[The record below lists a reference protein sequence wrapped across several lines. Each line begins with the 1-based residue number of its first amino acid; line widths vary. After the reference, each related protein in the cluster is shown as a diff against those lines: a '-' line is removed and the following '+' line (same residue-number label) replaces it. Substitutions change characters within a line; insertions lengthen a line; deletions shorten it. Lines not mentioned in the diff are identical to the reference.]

1 MVSEYNL
8 YKEGCGYIM
17 CKKVVLSVALVLILL
32 ITSGCGNKDK
42 KLSTT
47 WGDTYYVYLKDIKD
61 NNKYKDA
68 GLPSDLKSVK
78 VSFVSVGDIKDPVM
92 TITYDKD
99 NKEYSNIYYINDE
112 KVDAIVYNEPT
123 SIELL
128 YNIDSD
134 TYNYYSN
141 TVSDSDNYYKNLSDQ
156 IKSKTNKDSSKAV
169 IVEEYIIN
177 SNDKEEVTDSS
188 GNSIS
193 LTKFES
199 TFIKV
204 DTPDNSFEFNKSI
217 VEDELRKLVDKS
229 TNLYEDIAKTIKANK
244 ENVERLKNE
253 LKEKEERI
261 KSIKEEKS
269 KEEVKE
275 TNNDT
280 STKEVTSSDN
290 TEVSGIKLD
299 GYTINYGKY
308 VGEDASEGIIL
319 VLNKDGS
326 CTYDGET
333 CTYSVG
339 THDFAQDESTRG
351 SIKTCIIINAEYT
364 IYLYPYSSTSIGD
377 GDINLFNYRG

>member
-1 MVSEYNL
+1 MNKKKLIIIISIILVCGIL
-8 YKEGCGYIM
+8 VIGYIF
-17 CKKVVLSVALVLILL
+17 
-32 ITSGCGNKDK
+32 KDKLFGSKEK
-42 KLSTT
+42 KLSNA
-47 WGDTYYVYLKDIKD
+47 WGETYYVYLKDIKD
-61 NNKYKDA
+61 NNKYKEA
-68 GLPSDLKSVK
+68 GLPSDLKQAK
-78 VSFVSVGDIKDPVM
+78 VNFVSVGDIKEPVM
-92 TITYDKD
+92 TITYDK
-99 NKEYSNIYYINDE
+99 NKKEYTNIYYINND

-123 SIELL
+123 SIELF
-128 YNIDSD
+128 YNIDKD

-141 TVSDSDNYYKNLSDQ
+141 TVSDSDNYYKNITDQ
-156 IKSKTNKDSSKAV
+156 IKSKTNKDSSKTIV
-169 IVEEYIIN
+169 VEEYRIN
-177 SNDKEEVTDSS
+177 SNDKEEVTDSN
-188 GNSIS
+188 GNSVS

-199 TFIKV
+199 TFIKL

-290 TEVSGIKLD
+290 TEISGIKL
-299 GYTINYGKY
+299 GSYTINYGTY
-308 VGEDASEGIIL
+308 VGEAASSGITL

-326 CTYDGET
+326 CTYDGNS

-351 SIKTCIIINAEYT
+351 NIKTCLIINADYT
-364 IYLYPYSSTSIGD
+364 TYLYPYSSTSIGD
-377 GDINLFNYRG
+377 GDINTFNYQG

>member
-1 MVSEYNL
+1 MNKKKLIIIISIILICGILVI
-8 YKEGCGYIM
+8 GYIF
-17 CKKVVLSVALVLILL
+17 
-32 ITSGCGNKDK
+32 KDKLFGSKEK
-42 KLSTT
+42 KLSNAKDKVV
-47 WGDTYYVYLKDIKD
+47 WGETYYVYLKDIKD
-61 NNKYKDA
+61 NNKYKES
-68 GLPSDLKSVK
+68 GLPSDLKSAK
-78 VSFVSVGDIKDPVM
+78 VNFVSVADIKDPVM

-99 NKEYSNIYYINDE
+99 SKEYTNIYYINND

-128 YNIDSD
+128 YNIEKDS
-134 TYNYYSN
+134 YNYYSN
-141 TVSDSDNYYKNLSDQ
+141 TISDSDNYYKNVTDQ

-169 IVEEYIIN
+169 MVEEYIIN
-177 SNDKEEVTDSS
+177 SNDKEEVTDST

-199 TFIKV
+199 TFIKI

-290 TEVSGIKLD
+290 TEVSGIKL
-299 GYTINYGKY
+299 GSYTINYGTY
-308 VGEDASEGIIL
+308 VGEAASSGITL

-326 CTYDGET
+326 CTYDGNP

-351 SIKTCIIINAEYT
+351 SIKTCLIINADYT
-364 IYLYPYSSTSIGD
+364 TYLYPYSSTAIGD
-377 GDINLFNYRG
+377 GDINTFNYQG

>member
-1 MVSEYNL
+1 MNKKKLIIIISIILVIGIL
-8 YKEGCGYIM
+8 VIGYIF
-17 CKKVVLSVALVLILL
+17 
-32 ITSGCGNKDK
+32 KDKIFGSKEK

-47 WGDTYYVYLKDIKD
+47 WGETYYVYLKDIKD
-61 NNKYKDA
+61 NNKYKEA
-68 GLPSDLKSVK
+68 GLPDDLKVAK
-78 VSFVSVGDIKDPVM
+78 VNFISAGDIKDPVM

-99 NKEYSNIYYINDE
+99 KKEYTNIYYINND

-141 TVSDSDNYYKNLSDQ
+141 TISESDNYYKNLSDQ
-156 IKSKTNKDSSKAV
+156 IKSKINKDSSKAV

-177 SNDKEEVTDSS
+177 SNDKEEATDSN
-188 GNSIS
+188 GNSVS
-193 LTKFES
+193 LTNFDKM
-199 TFIKV
+199 FIKL

-290 TEVSGIKLD
+290 TEISGIKL
-299 GYTINYGKY
+299 GSYTINYGTY
-308 VGEDASEGIIL
+308 VGEAASSGITL

-326 CTYDGET
+326 CTYDGNP

-351 SIKTCIIINAEYT
+351 SIKTCLIINADYT
-364 IYLYPYSSTSIGD
+364 TYLYPYSSTAIGD
-377 GDINLFNYRG
+377 GDINTFNYQG

>member
-1 MVSEYNL
+1 MNKKKLIIIISIILVIGIL
-8 YKEGCGYIM
+8 VIGYIF
-17 CKKVVLSVALVLILL
+17 
-32 ITSGCGNKDK
+32 KDKLFGSKEK

-47 WGDTYYVYLKDIKD
+47 WGETYYVYLKDIKD

-99 NKEYSNIYYINDE
+99 SKEYTNIYYINND

-128 YNIDSD
+128 YNIEKDS
-134 TYNYYSN
+134 YNYYSN
-141 TVSDSDNYYKNLSDQ
+141 TISDSDNYYKNVTDQ

-177 SNDKEEVTDSS
+177 SNDKEEVTDSN
-188 GNSIS
+188 GNSVS

-204 DTPDNSFEFNKSI
+204 DVPDNSFEFNKSI
-217 VEDELRKLVDKS
+217 VEEELRKLVDKS

-290 TEVSGIKLD
+290 NTEGSGIKL
-299 GYTINYGKY
+299 GSYTINYGKY
-308 VGEDASEGIIL
+308 VGEAASSGIIL

-326 CTYDGET
+326 CTYDGNP
-333 CTYSVG
+333 CTYSIG

-351 SIKTCIIINAEYT
+351 SIKTCLIINTDYT
-364 IYLYPYSSTSIGD
+364 TYLYPYSSTAIGD
-377 GDINLFNYRG
+377 GDINTFNYQG

>member
-1 MVSEYNL
+1 MNKKKLILIISIILICGILVI
-8 YKEGCGYIM
+8 GYIF
-17 CKKVVLSVALVLILL
+17 
-32 ITSGCGNKDK
+32 KDK
-42 KLSTT
+42 LFGSKEKKISNAKDKAV
-47 WGDTYYVYLKDIKD
+47 WGETYYVYLKDIKD
-61 NNKYKDA
+61 NNKYKEA
-68 GLPSDLKSVK
+68 GLPSDLKSAK
-78 VSFVSVGDIKDPVM
+78 VNFVSVNDIKDPVM

-99 NKEYSNIYYINDE
+99 SKEYTNIYYINND

-128 YNIDSD
+128 YNIEKD

-141 TVSDSDNYYKNLSDQ
+141 TVSDSDNYYKNVTDQ

-290 TEVSGIKLD
+290 TEVSGIKL
-299 GYTINYGKY
+299 GSYTINYGKY
-308 VGEDASEGIIL
+308 VGEDASSGITL

-326 CTYDGET
+326 CTYDGNP
-333 CTYSVG
+333 CTYSIG

-351 SIKTCIIINAEYT
+351 SIKTCLIINAEYT
-364 IYLYPYSSTSIGD
+364 TYLYPYSSTAIGD
-377 GDINLFNYRG
+377 GDINTFNYQG

>member
-1 MVSEYNL
+1 MNKKKLIIIISIILVIGIL
-8 YKEGCGYIM
+8 VIGYIF
-17 CKKVVLSVALVLILL
+17 
-32 ITSGCGNKDK
+32 KDKLFGSKEK

-47 WGDTYYVYLKDIKD
+47 WGETYYVYLKDIKD
-61 NNKYKDA
+61 NNKYKEA

-99 NKEYSNIYYINDE
+99 KKEYTNIYYINND

-128 YNIDSD
+128 YNIEKDS
-134 TYNYYSN
+134 YNYYSN

-169 IVEEYIIN
+169 MVEEYIIN
-177 SNDKEEVTDSS
+177 SNDKEEVADSS

-193 LTKFES
+193 LTNFDK
-199 TFIKV
+199 TFIKL

-290 TEVSGIKLD
+290 NTEGSGIKL
-299 GYTINYGKY
+299 GSYTINYGKY
-308 VGEDASEGIIL
+308 VGEAASSGIIL

-326 CTYDGET
+326 CTYDGNS

-351 SIKTCIIINAEYT
+351 SIKTCLIINADYT
-364 IYLYPYSSTSIGD
+364 TYLYPYSSTSIGD
-377 GDINLFNYRG
+377 GDINTFNYQG

>member
-1 MVSEYNL
+1 MNKKKLIIIISIILVIGIL
-8 YKEGCGYIM
+8 VIGYIF
-17 CKKVVLSVALVLILL
+17 
-32 ITSGCGNKDK
+32 KDKIFGSKEK

-47 WGDTYYVYLKDIKD
+47 WGETYYVYLKDIKD
-61 NNKYKDA
+61 NNKYKEA

-99 NKEYSNIYYINDE
+99 KKEYTNIYYINND

-128 YNIDSD
+128 YNIEKDS
-134 TYNYYSN
+134 YNYYSN

-169 IVEEYIIN
+169 MVEEYIIN
-177 SNDKEEVTDSS
+177 SNDKEEVADSS

-193 LTKFES
+193 LTNFDK
-199 TFIKV
+199 TFIKL

-275 TNNDT
+275 TNDT

-290 TEVSGIKLD
+290 TEVSGIKL
-299 GYTINYGKY
+299 GSYTINYGTY
-308 VGEDASEGIIL
+308 VGEAASSGITL

-326 CTYDGET
+326 CTYDGNP

-351 SIKTCIIINAEYT
+351 SIKTCLIINADYT
-364 IYLYPYSSTSIGD
+364 TYLYPYSSTAIGD
-377 GDINLFNYRG
+377 GDINTFNYQG

>member
-1 MVSEYNL
+1 MNKKKLIIIISIILVCGIL
-8 YKEGCGYIM
+8 VIGYIF
-17 CKKVVLSVALVLILL
+17 
-32 ITSGCGNKDK
+32 KDKLFGSKEK
-42 KLSTT
+42 KLSNA
-47 WGDTYYVYLKDIKD
+47 WGETYYVYLKDIKD
-61 NNKYKDA
+61 NNKYKEA
-68 GLPSDLKSVK
+68 GLPSDLKSAK
-78 VSFVSVGDIKDPVM
+78 VNFVSAGDIKDPVM

-99 NKEYSNIYYINDE
+99 KKEYTNIYYINND

-128 YNIDSD
+128 YNIEKDS
-134 TYNYYSN
+134 YNYYSN

-169 IVEEYIIN
+169 VVEEYIIN

-188 GNSIS
+188 GNSVS

-199 TFIKV
+199 TFIKI

-280 STKEVTSSDN
+280 STKEVTSSNN
-290 TEVSGIKLD
+290 TEVSGIKL
-299 GYTINYGKY
+299 GSYTINYGKY
-308 VGEDASEGIIL
+308 VGEDASSGITL

-326 CTYDGET
+326 CTYDGNS

-351 SIKTCIIINAEYT
+351 SIKTCLIINADYT
-364 IYLYPYSSTSIGD
+364 TYLYPYSSTAIGD
-377 GDINLFNYRG
+377 GDINTFNYQG

>member
-1 MVSEYNL
+1 M
-8 YKEGCGYIM
+8 
-17 CKKVVLSVALVLILL
+17 
-32 ITSGCGNKDK
+32 
-42 KLSTT
+42 
-47 WGDTYYVYLKDIKD
+47 
-61 NNKYKDA
+61 
-68 GLPSDLKSVK
+68 
-78 VSFVSVGDIKDPVM
+78 
-92 TITYDKD
+92 
-99 NKEYSNIYYINDE
+99 
-112 KVDAIVYNEPT
+112 
-123 SIELL
+123 
-128 YNIDSD
+128 
-134 TYNYYSN
+134 
-141 TVSDSDNYYKNLSDQ
+141 
-156 IKSKTNKDSSKAV
+156 
-169 IVEEYIIN
+169 VEEYIIN
-177 SNDKEEVTDSS
+177 SNDKEEVADSS

-193 LTKFES
+193 LTNFDK
-199 TFIKV
+199 TFIKL

-290 TEVSGIKLD
+290 TEVSGIKL
-299 GYTINYGKY
+299 GSYTINYGTY
-308 VGEDASEGIIL
+308 VGEAASSGITL

-326 CTYDGET
+326 CTYDGNP

-351 SIKTCIIINAEYT
+351 SIKTCLIINADYT
-364 IYLYPYSSTSIGD
+364 TYLYPYSSTAIGD
-377 GDINLFNYRG
+377 GDINTFNYQG

>member
-1 MVSEYNL
+1 MNKKKLIIIISIILICGILVI
-8 YKEGCGYIM
+8 GYIF
-17 CKKVVLSVALVLILL
+17 
-32 ITSGCGNKDK
+32 KDKLFGSKEK
-42 KLSTT
+42 KLSNVKDKVV
-47 WGDTYYVYLKDIKD
+47 WGETYYVYLKDIKD
-61 NNKYKDA
+61 NNKYKEA
-68 GLPSDLKSVK
+68 GLPTDLKSAK
-78 VSFVSVGDIKDPVM
+78 VNFVSVSDIKDPVM

-99 NKEYSNIYYINDE
+99 SKEYTNIYYINND

-128 YNIDSD
+128 YNIEKDN
-134 TYNYYSN
+134 YNYYSN
-141 TVSDSDNYYKNLSDQ
+141 TVSDSDNYYKNVTDQ

-177 SNDKEEVTDSS
+177 NNDKEEVTDSS

-199 TFIKV
+199 TFIKI
-204 DTPDNSFEFNKSI
+204 DIPDNSFEFSKSI

-244 ENVERLKNE
+244 KNVERLKSE

-275 TNNDT
+275 TNDT

-290 TEVSGIKLD
+290 TEVSGIKL
-299 GYTINYGKY
+299 GSYTINYGTY
-308 VGEDASEGIIL
+308 IGEAASSGITL

-326 CTYDGET
+326 CTYDGNS
-333 CTYSVG
+333 CTYSIG

-351 SIKTCIIINAEYT
+351 SIKDCLIINSDYT
-364 IYLYPYSSTSIGD
+364 TYLYPYSSTAIGD
-377 GDINLFNYRG
+377 GDINTFNYQG

>member
-1 MVSEYNL
+1 MNKKKLIIIISIILVIGIL
-8 YKEGCGYIM
+8 VIGYIF
-17 CKKVVLSVALVLILL
+17 
-32 ITSGCGNKDK
+32 KDKLFGSKEK

-47 WGDTYYVYLKDIKD
+47 WGETYYVYLKDIKD
-61 NNKYKDA
+61 NNKYKEA

-99 NKEYSNIYYINDE
+99 KKEYTNIYYINND

-128 YNIDSD
+128 YNIEKDS
-134 TYNYYSN
+134 YNYYSN

-156 IKSKTNKDSSKAV
+156 IKSKTNKDSSKV
-169 IVEEYIIN
+169 VMVEEYIIN
-177 SNDKEEVTDSS
+177 SNDKEEVADSS

-193 LTKFES
+193 LTNFDK
-199 TFIKV
+199 TFIKL

-280 STKEVTSSDN
+280 SNKEVTSSDN
-290 TEVSGIKLD
+290 TEVSGIKL
-299 GYTINYGKY
+299 GSYTINYGTY
-308 VGEDASEGIIL
+308 VGEAASSGITL

-326 CTYDGET
+326 CTYDGNP

-351 SIKTCIIINAEYT
+351 SIKTCLIINADYT
-364 IYLYPYSSTSIGD
+364 TYLYPYSSTAIGD
-377 GDINLFNYRG
+377 GDINTFNYQG

>member
-1 MVSEYNL
+1 MNKKKLIIIISIILVCGIL
-8 YKEGCGYIM
+8 VIGYIF
-17 CKKVVLSVALVLILL
+17 
-32 ITSGCGNKDK
+32 KDKLFGSKEK
-42 KLSTT
+42 KLSNA
-47 WGDTYYVYLKDIKD
+47 WGETYYVYLKDIKD
-61 NNKYKDA
+61 NNKYKEA
-68 GLPSDLKSVK
+68 GLPSDLKQAK
-78 VSFVSVGDIKDPVM
+78 VNFVSVGDIKEPVM
-92 TITYDKD
+92 TITYDK
-99 NKEYSNIYYINDE
+99 NKKEYTNIYYINND

-141 TVSDSDNYYKNLSDQ
+141 TISESDNYYKNLSDQ
-156 IKSKTNKDSSKAV
+156 IKSKINKDSSKAV
-169 IVEEYIIN
+169 IVEEYRIN
-177 SNDKEEVTDSS
+177 SNDKEEVTDSN
-188 GNSIS
+188 GNSVS

-199 TFIKV
+199 TFIKL

-290 TEVSGIKLD
+290 TEISGIKL
-299 GYTINYGKY
+299 GSYTINYGTY
-308 VGEDASEGIIL
+308 VGEAASSGITL

-326 CTYDGET
+326 CTYDGNS

-351 SIKTCIIINAEYT
+351 NIKTCLIINADYT
-364 IYLYPYSSTSIGD
+364 TYLYPYSSTSIGD
-377 GDINLFNYRG
+377 GDINTFNYQG

>member
-1 MVSEYNL
+1 MNKKLIIVISIIL
-8 YKEGCGYIM
+8 ICGI
-17 CKKVVLSVALVLILL
+17 LVIGFIFKDKLL
-32 ITSGCGNKDK
+32 GSKGK
-42 KLSTT
+42 KLSSS
-47 WGDTYYVYLKDIKD
+47 WGETYYVYLKDIKD
-61 NNKYKDA
+61 NNKYKEA
-68 GLPSDLKSVK
+68 GLPSDLKVAK
-78 VSFVSVGDIKDPVM
+78 VNFVSVVDIKNPVM

-99 NKEYSNIYYINDE
+99 KKEYTNIYYINND

-128 YNIDSD
+128 YNIDGD

-141 TVSDSDNYYKNLSDQ
+141 TISDSDNYYKNITDQ

-169 IVEEYIIN
+169 MVEEYIIN

-199 TFIKV
+199 TFIKI
-204 DTPDNSFEFNKSI
+204 DTPDNSFEFSKSI
-217 VEDELRKLVDKS
+217 VEEELRKLVDKS
-229 TNLYEDIAKTIKANK
+229 AKRYEDIAKTIKANK
-244 ENVERLKNE
+244 EKVERLKSE

-275 TNNDT
+275 TNNT

-290 TEVSGIKLD
+290 TEVSGIKL
-299 GYTINYGKY
+299 GSYTINYGKY
-308 VGEDASEGIIL
+308 VGEAASEGITL

-326 CTYDGET
+326 CTYDGNH

-351 SIKTCIIINAEYT
+351 SIKTCLIINAEYT
-364 IYLYPYSSTSIGD
+364 TYLYPYSNTSIGD
-377 GDINLFNYRG
+377 GDINTFNYQG

>member
-1 MVSEYNL
+1 MNKKKLIIIISIILVIGIL
-8 YKEGCGYIM
+8 VIGYIF
-17 CKKVVLSVALVLILL
+17 
-32 ITSGCGNKDK
+32 KDKLFGSKEK

-47 WGDTYYVYLKDIKD
+47 WGETYYVYLKDIKD
-61 NNKYKDA
+61 NNKYKEA

-99 NKEYSNIYYINDE
+99 KKEYTNIYYINND

-128 YNIDSD
+128 YNIEKDS
-134 TYNYYSN
+134 YNYYSN
-141 TVSDSDNYYKNLSDQ
+141 TVSDSDNYYKNVTDQ
-156 IKSKTNKDSSKAV
+156 IKSKTNKDSSKV
-169 IVEEYIIN
+169 VMVEEYIIN
-177 SNDKEEVTDSS
+177 SNDKEEVADSS

-193 LTKFES
+193 LTNFDK
-199 TFIKV
+199 TFIKL

-280 STKEVTSSDN
+280 STKEVTSSNN
-290 TEVSGIKLD
+290 TEGSGIKL
-299 GYTINYGKY
+299 GSYTINYGKY
-308 VGEDASEGIIL
+308 VGEAASSGIIL

-326 CTYDGET
+326 CTYDGNP
-333 CTYSVG
+333 CTYSIG

-364 IYLYPYSSTSIGD
+364 IYLYPYSSTAIGD
-377 GDINLFNYRG
+377 GDINTFNYQG

>member
-1 MVSEYNL
+1 MNKKKLIIIISIILVIGIL
-8 YKEGCGYIM
+8 VIGYIF
-17 CKKVVLSVALVLILL
+17 
-32 ITSGCGNKDK
+32 KDKLFGSKEK

-47 WGDTYYVYLKDIKD
+47 WGETYYVYLKDIKD
-61 NNKYKDA
+61 NNKYKEA
-68 GLPSDLKSVK
+68 GLPDDLKVAK
-78 VSFVSVGDIKDPVM
+78 VNFISAGDIKDPVM

-99 NKEYSNIYYINDE
+99 KKEYTNIYYINND

-128 YNIDSD
+128 YNIEKDS
-134 TYNYYSN
+134 YNYYSN
-141 TVSDSDNYYKNLSDQ
+141 TVSDSDNYYKNITDQ

-169 IVEEYIIN
+169 VVEEYIIN
-177 SNDKEEVTDSS
+177 SNDKEEVTDSN
-188 GNSIS
+188 GNSVS

-199 TFIKV
+199 TFIKI

-290 TEVSGIKLD
+290 TEISGIKL
-299 GYTINYGKY
+299 GSYTINYGTY
-308 VGEDASEGIIL
+308 VGEAASSGITL

-326 CTYDGET
+326 CTYDGNP
-333 CTYSVG
+333 CTYSIG

-351 SIKTCIIINAEYT
+351 SIKTCLIINTDYT
-364 IYLYPYSSTSIGD
+364 TYLYPYSSTAIGD
-377 GDINLFNYRG
+377 GDINTFNYQG

>member
-1 MVSEYNL
+1 MNKKKLIIIISIILVIGIL
-8 YKEGCGYIM
+8 VIGYIF
-17 CKKVVLSVALVLILL
+17 
-32 ITSGCGNKDK
+32 KDKLFGSKEK

-47 WGDTYYVYLKDIKD
+47 WGETYYVYLKDIKD
-61 NNKYKDA
+61 NNKYKEA
-68 GLPSDLKSVK
+68 GLPDDLKVAK
-78 VSFVSVGDIKDPVM
+78 VNFISAGDIKDPVM

-99 NKEYSNIYYINDE
+99 KKEYTNIYYINND

-128 YNIDSD
+128 YNIEKDS
-134 TYNYYSN
+134 YNYYSN
-141 TVSDSDNYYKNLSDQ
+141 TVSDSDNYYKNITDQ

-169 IVEEYIIN
+169 VVEEYIIN
-177 SNDKEEVTDSS
+177 SNDKEEVTDSN
-188 GNSIS
+188 GNSVS

-199 TFIKV
+199 TFIKI

-290 TEVSGIKLD
+290 TEISGIKL
-299 GYTINYGKY
+299 GSYTINYGTY
-308 VGEDASEGIIL
+308 VGEAASSGITL

-326 CTYDGET
+326 CTYDGNP

-351 SIKTCIIINAEYT
+351 SIKTCLIINADYT
-364 IYLYPYSSTSIGD
+364 TYLYPYSSTAIGD
-377 GDINLFNYRG
+377 GDINTFNYQG

>member
-1 MVSEYNL
+1 MNKKKLIIIISIILVCGIL
-8 YKEGCGYIM
+8 VIGYIF
-17 CKKVVLSVALVLILL
+17 
-32 ITSGCGNKDK
+32 KDKLFGSKEK
-42 KLSTT
+42 KLSNA
-47 WGDTYYVYLKDIKD
+47 WGETYYVYLKDIKD
-61 NNKYKDA
+61 NNKYKEA
-68 GLPSDLKSVK
+68 GLPSDLKSAK
-78 VSFVSVGDIKDPVM
+78 VNFVSAGDIKDPVM

-99 NKEYSNIYYINDE
+99 KKEYTNIYYINND

-128 YNIDSD
+128 YNIEKDS
-134 TYNYYSN
+134 YNYYSN

-169 IVEEYIIN
+169 VVEEYIIN
-177 SNDKEEVTDSS
+177 SNDKEEVTDSN
-188 GNSIS
+188 GNSVS

-199 TFIKV
+199 TFIKI

-280 STKEVTSSDN
+280 STKEVTSSNN
-290 TEVSGIKLD
+290 TEVSGIKL
-299 GYTINYGKY
+299 GSYTINYGKY
-308 VGEDASEGIIL
+308 VGEDASSGITL

-326 CTYDGET
+326 CTYDGNS

-351 SIKTCIIINAEYT
+351 SIKTCLIINADYT
-364 IYLYPYSSTSIGD
+364 TYLYPYSSTSIGD
-377 GDINLFNYRG
+377 GDINTFNYQG

>member
-1 MVSEYNL
+1 MNKKKLIIIISIILVIGIL
-8 YKEGCGYIM
+8 VIGYIF
-17 CKKVVLSVALVLILL
+17 
-32 ITSGCGNKDK
+32 KDKLFGSKEK

-47 WGDTYYVYLKDIKD
+47 WGETYYVYLKDIKD
-61 NNKYKDA
+61 NNKYKEA

-99 NKEYSNIYYINDE
+99 KKEYTNIYYINND

-128 YNIDSD
+128 YNIEKDS
-134 TYNYYSN
+134 YNYYSN

-169 IVEEYIIN
+169 MVEEYIIN
-177 SNDKEEVTDSS
+177 SNDKEEVADSS

-193 LTKFES
+193 LTNFDK
-199 TFIKV
+199 TFIKL

-280 STKEVTSSDN
+280 STKEVTSSNN

-308 VGEDASEGIIL
+308 VGEAASSGIIL

-326 CTYDGET
+326 CTYDGNS

-351 SIKTCIIINAEYT
+351 SIKTCLIINADYT
-364 IYLYPYSSTSIGD
+364 TYLYPYSSTSIGD
-377 GDINLFNYRG
+377 GDINTFNYQG

>member
-1 MVSEYNL
+1 MNKKKLIIIISIILVIGIL
-8 YKEGCGYIM
+8 VIGYIF
-17 CKKVVLSVALVLILL
+17 
-32 ITSGCGNKDK
+32 KDKLFGSKEK

-47 WGDTYYVYLKDIKD
+47 WGETYYVYLKDIKD
-61 NNKYKDA
+61 NNKYKEA
-68 GLPSDLKSVK
+68 GLPDDLKVAK
-78 VSFVSVGDIKDPVM
+78 VNFISAGDIKDPVM

-99 NKEYSNIYYINDE
+99 KKEYTNIYYINND

-128 YNIDSD
+128 YNIEKDS
-134 TYNYYSN
+134 YNYYSN
-141 TVSDSDNYYKNLSDQ
+141 TVSDSDNYYKNVTDQ

-290 TEVSGIKLD
+290 TEVSGIKL
-299 GYTINYGKY
+299 GSYTINYGTY
-308 VGEDASEGIIL
+308 VGEAASSGITL

-326 CTYDGET
+326 CTYDGNP

-351 SIKTCIIINAEYT
+351 SIKTCLIINADYT
-364 IYLYPYSSTSIGD
+364 TYLYPYSSTAIGD
-377 GDINLFNYRG
+377 GDINTFNYQG

>member
-1 MVSEYNL
+1 MNKKKLIIIISIILVIGIL
-8 YKEGCGYIM
+8 VIGYIF
-17 CKKVVLSVALVLILL
+17 
-32 ITSGCGNKDK
+32 KDKLFGSKEK

-47 WGDTYYVYLKDIKD
+47 WGETYYVYLKDIKD
-61 NNKYKDA
+61 NNKYKEA

-99 NKEYSNIYYINDE
+99 KKEYTNIYYINND

-128 YNIDSD
+128 YNIEKDS
-134 TYNYYSN
+134 YNYYSN

-169 IVEEYIIN
+169 MVEEYIIN
-177 SNDKEEVTDSS
+177 SNDKEEVADSS

-193 LTKFES
+193 LTNFDK
-199 TFIKV
+199 TFIKL

-280 STKEVTSSDN
+280 STKEVTSSD
-290 TEVSGIKLD
+290 L
-299 GYTINYGKY
+299 
-308 VGEDASEGIIL
+308 
-319 VLNKDGS
+319 
-326 CTYDGET
+326 
-333 CTYSVG
+333 
-339 THDFAQDESTRG
+339 H
-351 SIKTCIIINAEYT
+351 
-364 IYLYPYSSTSIGD
+364 
-377 GDINLFNYRG
+377 LF

>member
-1 MVSEYNL
+1 MNKKKLIIIISIILVGGIL
-8 YKEGCGYIM
+8 VCGYIF
-17 CKKVVLSVALVLILL
+17 
-32 ITSGCGNKDK
+32 KDK
-42 KLSTT
+42 LFGSKENKLSTKKDKVV

-141 TVSDSDNYYKNLSDQ
+141 TVSNSDNYYKNLSDQ

-169 IVEEYIIN
+169 MVEEYIIN

-199 TFIKV
+199 TFIEI

-217 VEDELRKLVDKS
+217 VEEELRKLVDKS
-229 TNLYEDIAKTIKANK
+229 TSLYEDIAKTIKANK
-244 ENVERLKNE
+244 ENVERLKSE

-275 TNNDT
+275 TNDT
-280 STKEVTSSDN
+280 STKKVTSSDN
-290 TEVSGIKLD
+290 TEISGIKLD

-308 VGEDASEGIIL
+308 VGEDASSGITL

-326 CTYDGET
+326 CTYDGNP

-339 THDFAQDESTRG
+339 SHDFAQDESTRG
-351 SIKTCIIINAEYT
+351 SIKTCLIINAEYT
-364 IYLYPYSSTSIGD
+364 TYLYPYSATSIGD
-377 GDINLFNYRG
+377 GDINTFNYQG

>member
-1 MVSEYNL
+1 MNKKKLIIIISIILVCGIL
-8 YKEGCGYIM
+8 VIGYIF
-17 CKKVVLSVALVLILL
+17 
-32 ITSGCGNKDK
+32 KDKLFGSKEK
-42 KLSTT
+42 KLSNA
-47 WGDTYYVYLKDIKD
+47 WGETYYVYLKDIKD
-61 NNKYKDA
+61 NNKYKEA
-68 GLPSDLKSVK
+68 GLPSDLKSAK
-78 VSFVSVGDIKDPVM
+78 VNFVSAGDIKDPVM

-99 NKEYSNIYYINDE
+99 KKEYTNIYYINND

-128 YNIDSD
+128 YNIEKDS
-134 TYNYYSN
+134 YNYYSN

-169 IVEEYIIN
+169 VVEEYIIN

-188 GNSIS
+188 GNSVS

-199 TFIKV
+199 TFIKI

-280 STKEVTSSDN
+280 STKEVTSSNN
-290 TEVSGIKLD
+290 TEVSGIKL
-299 GYTINYGKY
+299 GSYTINYGKY
-308 VGEDASEGIIL
+308 VGEDASSGITL

-326 CTYDGET
+326 CTYDGNP

-351 SIKTCIIINAEYT
+351 SIKTCLIINADYT
-364 IYLYPYSSTSIGD
+364 TYLYPYSSTAIGD
-377 GDINLFNYRG
+377 GDINTFNYQG

>member
-1 MVSEYNL
+1 MNKKKLIIIISIILVIGIL
-8 YKEGCGYIM
+8 VIGYIF
-17 CKKVVLSVALVLILL
+17 
-32 ITSGCGNKDK
+32 KDKLFGSKEK

-47 WGDTYYVYLKDIKD
+47 WGETYYVYLKDIKD
-61 NNKYKDA
+61 NNKYKEA
-68 GLPSDLKSVK
+68 GLPTDLKSAK
-78 VSFVSVGDIKDPVM
+78 VNFVSVNDIKDPVM

-99 NKEYSNIYYINDE
+99 KKEYTNIYYINND

-128 YNIDSD
+128 YNIEKD

-141 TVSDSDNYYKNLSDQ
+141 TVSDSDNYYKNITDQ

-169 IVEEYIIN
+169 IVEEYRIN
-177 SNDKEEVTDSS
+177 SNDKEEVTDSN
-188 GNSIS
+188 GNSVS

-199 TFIKV
+199 TFIKL

-290 TEVSGIKLD
+290 TEISGIKL
-299 GYTINYGKY
+299 GSYTINYGTY
-308 VGEDASEGIIL
+308 VGEAASSGITL

-326 CTYDGET
+326 CTYDGNP

-351 SIKTCIIINAEYT
+351 SIKTCLIINADYT
-364 IYLYPYSSTSIGD
+364 TYLYPYSSTAIGD
-377 GDINLFNYRG
+377 GDINTFNYQG

>member
-1 MVSEYNL
+1 MNKKKLIIIISIILVCGIL
-8 YKEGCGYIM
+8 VIGYIF
-17 CKKVVLSVALVLILL
+17 
-32 ITSGCGNKDK
+32 KDKLFGSKEK
-42 KLSTT
+42 KLSNA
-47 WGDTYYVYLKDIKD
+47 WGETYYVYLKDIKD
-61 NNKYKDA
+61 NNKYKEA
-68 GLPSDLKSVK
+68 GLPSDLKQAK
-78 VSFVSVGDIKDPVM
+78 VNFVSVGDIKEPVM
-92 TITYDKD
+92 TITYDK
-99 NKEYSNIYYINDE
+99 NKKEYTNIYYINND

-141 TVSDSDNYYKNLSDQ
+141 TISESDNYYKNLSDQ
-156 IKSKTNKDSSKAV
+156 IKSKINKDSSKAV
-169 IVEEYIIN
+169 IVEEYRIN
-177 SNDKEEVTDSS
+177 SNDKEEVTDSN
-188 GNSIS
+188 GNSVS

-199 TFIKV
+199 TFIKL

-290 TEVSGIKLD
+290 TEISGIKL
-299 GYTINYGKY
+299 GSYTINYGTY
-308 VGEDASEGIIL
+308 VGEAASSGITL

-326 CTYDGET
+326 CTYDGNS

-351 SIKTCIIINAEYT
+351 SIKTCLIINADYT
-364 IYLYPYSSTSIGD
+364 TYLYPYSSTSIGD
-377 GDINLFNYRG
+377 GDINTFNYQG

>member
-1 MVSEYNL
+1 MNKKKLIIIISIILVCGIL
-8 YKEGCGYIM
+8 VIGYIF
-17 CKKVVLSVALVLILL
+17 
-32 ITSGCGNKDK
+32 KDKLFGSKEK
-42 KLSTT
+42 KLSNA
-47 WGDTYYVYLKDIKD
+47 WGETYYVYLKDIKD
-61 NNKYKDA
+61 NNKYKEA
-68 GLPSDLKSVK
+68 GLPSDLKSAK
-78 VSFVSVGDIKDPVM
+78 VNFVSAGDIKDPVM

-99 NKEYSNIYYINDE
+99 KKEYTNIYYINND

-128 YNIDSD
+128 YNIEKDS
-134 TYNYYSN
+134 YNYYSN

-169 IVEEYIIN
+169 VVEEYIIN
-177 SNDKEEVTDSS
+177 SNDKEEVTDSN
-188 GNSIS
+188 GNSVS

-199 TFIKV
+199 TFIKI

-290 TEVSGIKLD
+290 TEISGIKL
-299 GYTINYGKY
+299 GSYTINYGTY
-308 VGEDASEGIIL
+308 VGEAASSGITL

-326 CTYDGET
+326 CTYDGNP

-351 SIKTCIIINAEYT
+351 SIKTCLIINADYT
-364 IYLYPYSSTSIGD
+364 TYLYPYSSTAIGD
-377 GDINLFNYRG
+377 GDINTFNYQG

>member
-1 MVSEYNL
+1 MNKKKLIIIISIILVIGIL
-8 YKEGCGYIM
+8 VIGYIF
-17 CKKVVLSVALVLILL
+17 
-32 ITSGCGNKDK
+32 KDKLFGSKEK

-47 WGDTYYVYLKDIKD
+47 WGETYYVYLKDIKD
-61 NNKYKDA
+61 NNKYKEA

-99 NKEYSNIYYINDE
+99 KKEYTNIYYINND

-128 YNIDSD
+128 YNIEKDS
-134 TYNYYSN
+134 YNYYSN
-141 TVSDSDNYYKNLSDQ
+141 TVSDSDNYYKNITDQ

-169 IVEEYIIN
+169 VVEEYIIN
-177 SNDKEEVTDSS
+177 SNDKEEVTDSN
-188 GNSIS
+188 GNSVS

-199 TFIKV
+199 TFIKI

-290 TEVSGIKLD
+290 TEVSGIKL
-299 GYTINYGKY
+299 GNYTINYGKY
-308 VGEDASEGIIL
+308 VGEAASSGITL

-326 CTYDGET
+326 CTYDGNP

-351 SIKTCIIINAEYT
+351 SIKTCLIINADYT
-364 IYLYPYSSTSIGD
+364 TYLYPYSSTAIGD
-377 GDINLFNYRG
+377 GDINTFNYQG

>member
-1 MVSEYNL
+1 MNKKKLIIIISIILVIGIL
-8 YKEGCGYIM
+8 VIGYIF
-17 CKKVVLSVALVLILL
+17 
-32 ITSGCGNKDK
+32 KDKLFGSKEK

-47 WGDTYYVYLKDIKD
+47 WGETYYVYLKDIKD
-61 NNKYKDA
+61 NNKYKEA

-99 NKEYSNIYYINDE
+99 KKEYTNIYYINND

-128 YNIDSD
+128 YNIEKDS
-134 TYNYYSN
+134 YNYYSN

-156 IKSKTNKDSSKAV
+156 IKSKTNKDSSKV
-169 IVEEYIIN
+169 VMVEEYIIN
-177 SNDKEEVTDSS
+177 SNDKEEVADSS

-193 LTKFES
+193 LTNFDK
-199 TFIKV
+199 TFIKL

-280 STKEVTSSDN
+280 STKEVTSSNN
-290 TEVSGIKLD
+290 TEGSGIKL
-299 GYTINYGKY
+299 GSYTINYGTY
-308 VGEDASEGIIL
+308 VGEAASSGITL

-326 CTYDGET
+326 CTYDGNP

-351 SIKTCIIINAEYT
+351 SIKTCLIINADYT
-364 IYLYPYSSTSIGD
+364 TYLYPYSSTAIGD
-377 GDINLFNYRG
+377 GDINTFNYQG

>member
-1 MVSEYNL
+1 MNKKKLIIIISIILVCGIL
-8 YKEGCGYIM
+8 VIGYIF
-17 CKKVVLSVALVLILL
+17 
-32 ITSGCGNKDK
+32 KDKLFGSKEK
-42 KLSTT
+42 KLSNA
-47 WGDTYYVYLKDIKD
+47 WGETYYVYLKDIKD
-61 NNKYKDA
+61 NNKYKEA
-68 GLPSDLKSVK
+68 GLPSDLKQAK
-78 VSFVSVGDIKDPVM
+78 VNFVSVGDIKEPVM
-92 TITYDKD
+92 TITYDK
-99 NKEYSNIYYINDE
+99 NKKEYTNIYYINND

-141 TVSDSDNYYKNLSDQ
+141 TISESDNYYKNLSDQ
-156 IKSKTNKDSSKAV
+156 IKSKINKDSSKAV
-169 IVEEYIIN
+169 IVEEYRIN
-177 SNDKEEVTDSS
+177 SNDKEEVTDSN
-188 GNSIS
+188 GNSVS

-199 TFIKV
+199 TFIKL

-290 TEVSGIKLD
+290 TEVSGIKL
-299 GYTINYGKY
+299 GSYTINYGTY
-308 VGEDASEGIIL
+308 VGEAASSGITL

-326 CTYDGET
+326 CTYDGNS

-351 SIKTCIIINAEYT
+351 SIKTCLIINADYT
-364 IYLYPYSSTSIGD
+364 TYLYPYSSTSIGD
-377 GDINLFNYRG
+377 GDINTFNYQG

>member
-1 MVSEYNL
+1 MNKKKLIIIISIILVIGIL
-8 YKEGCGYIM
+8 VIGYIF
-17 CKKVVLSVALVLILL
+17 
-32 ITSGCGNKDK
+32 KDKLFGSKEK

-47 WGDTYYVYLKDIKD
+47 WGETYYVYLKDIKD

-99 NKEYSNIYYINDE
+99 SKEYTNIYYINND

-128 YNIDSD
+128 YNIEKD

-141 TVSDSDNYYKNLSDQ
+141 TVSDSDNYYKKVTDQ

-169 IVEEYIIN
+169 MVEEYIIN
-177 SNDKEEVTDSS
+177 SNDKEEATDSS
-188 GNSIS
+188 GNSVS

-204 DTPDNSFEFNKSI
+204 DVPDNSFEFNKSI
-217 VEDELRKLVDKS
+217 VEEELRKLVDKS

-290 TEVSGIKLD
+290 TEISGIKL
-299 GYTINYGKY
+299 GSYTINYGTY
-308 VGEDASEGIIL
+308 VGEAASSGITL

-326 CTYDGET
+326 CTYDGNP

-351 SIKTCIIINAEYT
+351 SIKTCLIINADYT
-364 IYLYPYSSTSIGD
+364 TYLYPYSSTAIGD
-377 GDINLFNYRG
+377 GDINTFNYQG

>member
-1 MVSEYNL
+1 MNKKKLIIIISIILVGGIL
-8 YKEGCGYIM
+8 VCGYIF
-17 CKKVVLSVALVLILL
+17 
-32 ITSGCGNKDK
+32 KDK
-42 KLSTT
+42 LFGSKENKLSTKKDKVV
-47 WGDTYYVYLKDIKD
+47 WGETYYVYLKDIKD

-68 GLPSDLKSVK
+68 GLPSDLKSAK
-78 VSFVSVGDIKDPVM
+78 VNFVSVADIKDPVM

-99 NKEYSNIYYINDE
+99 SKEYTNIYYINND

-128 YNIDSD
+128 YNIEKD

-141 TVSDSDNYYKNLSDQ
+141 TVSDSDNYYKNVTDQ

-244 ENVERLKNE
+244 ENVERLKSE

-290 TEVSGIKLD
+290 NTEGSGIKL
-299 GYTINYGKY
+299 GSYTINYGKY
-308 VGEDASEGIIL
+308 VGEAASSGITL

-326 CTYDGET
+326 CTYDGNP
-333 CTYSVG
+333 CTYSIG

-351 SIKTCIIINAEYT
+351 SIKTCLIINTDYT
-364 IYLYPYSSTSIGD
+364 TYLYPYSSTAIGD
-377 GDINLFNYRG
+377 GDINTFNYQG

>member
-1 MVSEYNL
+1 MNKKKLIIIISIILVCGIL
-8 YKEGCGYIM
+8 VIGYIF
-17 CKKVVLSVALVLILL
+17 
-32 ITSGCGNKDK
+32 KDKLFGSKEK
-42 KLSTT
+42 KLSNA
-47 WGDTYYVYLKDIKD
+47 WGETYYVYLKDIKD
-61 NNKYKDA
+61 NNKYKEA
-68 GLPSDLKSVK
+68 GLPSDLKSAK
-78 VSFVSVGDIKDPVM
+78 VNFVSAGDIKDPVM

-99 NKEYSNIYYINDE
+99 KKEYTNIYYINND

-290 TEVSGIKLD
+290 TEISGIKL
-299 GYTINYGKY
+299 GSYTINYGTY
-308 VGEDASEGIIL
+308 VGEAASSGITL

-326 CTYDGET
+326 CTYDGNP

-351 SIKTCIIINAEYT
+351 SIKTCLIINADYT
-364 IYLYPYSSTSIGD
+364 TYLYPYSSTAIGD
-377 GDINLFNYRG
+377 GDINTFNYQG